1 MVKKKRKKP
10 EKSIFLPKGKGNFI
24 TIKTSL
30 KSIIKDFDTN
40 YPIINNLVIE
50 CNDIVIRTY
59 QFIRLFILHKYGK
72 NETLPTLDR
81 NNILYFIRAG
91 GVRDKRGRQAT
102 NSSFEKEL
110 DIFYK
115 NEFQPCIQKERYNL
129 QNKTHIISYL
139 AIQIQT
145 GFNNN
150 LKEHFITRFRRF
162 MNVVKPFEDIDKQ
175 EWNKIKNLVLLDK
188 LDQVPDKYKQWAK
201 NIKKNYLPEEYEKV
215 YGYDVKVN
223 PNKYLFYTIKMN
235 EEIEKRNNKIKNSNR
250 PLEETKFEI
259 KKLFQPIPLR
269 NSIVP
274 NYITLDTNVIL
285 SLFKKKGESA
295 LGKET
300 TKNKEY
306 IWNKVFRTDKK
317 VMKMK
322 YYEYKSIQTDGMGV
336 SICFQKV
343 GRMYKETDNKEGND
357 EYYISDLND
366 DDLKL
371 CKNKKIV
378 SIDPGKNSLVYMA
391 DGDKNKLRYTA
402 SQRRIESLR
411 KRCNKI
417 ILSEKVKNKIIEEET
432 KLSSY
437 NCKTVNYN
445 EFKGYLKEKTI
456 LNDKLK
462 DFYQKELFRKM
473 KWRTWVYGRKSE
485 DNFLNRIED
494 TFGYKDDILLCYG
507 DWSNNKQ
514 MKYIMP
520 TKGVGLRRIIKK
532 KFDVV
537 LIDEFRTSK
546 LCSKCYNELSN
557 YKHIH
562 RLLVCQGCNKSNGS
576 ESKNVTFMNRDMN
589 ACMNMIYL
597 SNEWINKKVRPE
609 MFNRTSNIE
618 FLKENIKLG

>member
-1 MVKKKRKKP
+1 M
-10 EKSIFLPKGKGNFI
+10 
-24 TIKTSL
+24 
-30 KSIIKDFDTN
+30 
-40 YPIINNLVIE
+40 IE

-59 QFIRLFILHKYGK
+59 QFIRLFILHKYSK
-72 NETLPTLDR
+72 NEPIPKLDKDT
-81 NNILYFIRAG
+81 ILYFIRSG
-91 GVRDKRGRQAT
+91 GVRDKRGRRAK
-102 NSSFEKEL
+102 NKYFEKEL

-115 NEFQPCIQKERYNL
+115 NEFQPCIQKEKYNL
-129 QNKTHIISYL
+129 KNKSYVIPYL

-150 LKEHFITRFRRF
+150 LKEHFITRIRRF
-162 MNVVKPFEDIDKQ
+162 MNITKPDDTLEKKD
-175 EWNKIKNLVLLDK
+175 WNKIKNLVLLDR
-188 LDQVPDKYKQWAK
+188 LDQIPDKYKQWAE

-223 PNKYLFYTIKMN
+223 PDKYLFYTIKMN
-235 EEIEKRNNKIKNSNR
+235 EEIEKRNNKIKNSDR

-269 NSIVP
+269 SSIIP

-285 SLFKKKGESA
+285 SLFKTKGESQMNKKT
-295 LGKET
+295 KE
-300 TKNKEY
+300 NKKY
-306 IWNKVFRTDKK
+306 IWEKIFRTDKK

-322 YYEYKSIQTDGMGV
+322 GYEYKSIQTDGFGV

-343 GRMYKETDNKEGND
+343 GRKYKEQDNKEDND

-366 DDLKL
+366 NDLKI
-371 CKNKKIV
+371 CKGKKIV
-378 SIDPGKNSLVYMA
+378 RIDPGKNSLVYMA
-391 DGDKNKLRYTA
+391 DKDKNKLRYTA

-417 ILSEKVKNKIIEEET
+417 TLREKIKNKIIEET

-437 NCKTVNYN
+437 NCKSVDYK
-445 EFKGYLKEKTI
+445 EFKEYIKEKTI
-456 LNDKLK
+456 LNDKVK

-485 DNFLNRIED
+485 DNFLNHIED
-494 TFGYKDDILLCYG
+494 TFGDKDDILLCYG

-514 MKYIMP
+514 MKYIIP
-520 TKGVGLRRIIKK
+520 TKGVSLRRIIRK

-537 LIDEFRTSK
+537 LINEFRTSK
-546 LCSKCYNELSN
+546 LFSKCHNELLN

-562 RLLVCQGCNKSNGS
+562 RLLVCQGCKSNGS

-609 MFNRTSNIE
+609 KFNRTSNLE
-618 FLKENIKLG
+618 FLKKNIKLG